1 VISLYDDQMA
11 LVEEIR
17 QAVREGH
24 KHIMLMAATGFGK
37 TRTAAYIVEQ
47 ALNKGTPTLFIA
59 DLKTLVDQSAIEFG
73 ALGLDG
79 SVVMADDVR
88 YAPWKNFHVCSA
100 QTLMR
105 RRPPDANVVIV
116 DEAHTHYKYL
126 TELMASWNKV
136 IFIGLSAT
144 PFTRGLGKHWT
155 KLIVGPSMAELISRG
170 RLKQPVCWGP
180 PTIDTKGLRLKG
192 NDFDQKEL
200 AKRVRTAKITADI
213 VDTYIK
219 RGEGRKF
226 ICFPVNVDHSKDL
239 VNGFNLAGIPCAHI
253 DAYTKDEDRQRY
265 YEQLNTGELMGL
277 CSVGVLSKGFDE
289 PSVSCAILAFATK
302 SLMKYIQTGGRAA
315 RAHEGQTDY
324 LLLDHGGN
332 VDRFGYPDDP
342 LPNFLCNGEKTEA
355 ARAKEREEEM
365 KENDLLPKKCP
376 DCSHMVK
383 AKEFTCPGCGHLFV
397 KKTKIEIEQLE
408 LEKLA
413 KKETTAAGKRNRL
426 TPPEVKQDF
435 YSAAIS
441 HRNKN
446 GYKSSWAACTYREY
460 FGVWP
465 NAFNEVAG
473 GASIE
478 FSNFLKH
485 KNIRYAKS
493 KARNK

>member
-1 VISLYDDQMA
+1 MD
-11 LVEEIR
+11 LVQQIR

-37 TRTAAYIVEQ
+37 TRTAAYIIEQ
-47 ALNKGTPTLFIA
+47 ALEKGTPVLFVA

-79 SVVMADDVR
+79 SVMMAEDAR

-105 RRPPDANVVIV
+105 RKPPDANVVII

-126 TELMASWNKV
+126 TELMDKWNKV

-155 KLIVGPSMAELISRG
+155 KLIVGPSMADLISRG

-192 NDFDQKEL
+192 NDYDQKEL

-226 ICFPVNVDHSKDL
+226 ICFPVNCDHSKDL
-239 VNGFNLAGIPCAHI
+239 ANAFNLAGIPCRHI
-253 DAYTKDEDRQRY
+253 DAHTKDEERQESY
-265 YEQLNTGELMGL
+265 AMLKTGELMGL
-277 CSVGVLSKGFDE
+277 LSVGVLSKGFDE
-289 PSVSCAILAFATK
+289 TSVNCAILAYATK
-302 SLMKYIQTGGRAA
+302 SLMRYIQTGGRAA

-342 LPNFLCNGEKTEA
+342 LPNFLCDGEKTEA

-365 KENDLLPKKCP
+365 KENDLMAKRCP
-376 DCSHMVK
+376 DCNFMVK
-383 AKEFTCPGCGHLFV
+383 PKVFTCPGCGHLFV
-397 KKTKIEIEQLE
+397 KKTKIEVEQLE

-426 TPPEVKQDF
+426 TPPDVKQAF
-435 YSAAIS
+435 FSAAIA
-441 HRNKN
+441 HQKKK
-446 GYKSSWAACTYREY
+446 GYKSSWAACNYREY

-465 NAFNEVAG
+465 NAFNEVTG
-473 GASIE
+473 GPCQE
-478 FSNFLKH
+478 FTNFQTH
-485 KNIRYAKS
+485 KNMKWAYGKG
-493 KARNK
+493 KKK